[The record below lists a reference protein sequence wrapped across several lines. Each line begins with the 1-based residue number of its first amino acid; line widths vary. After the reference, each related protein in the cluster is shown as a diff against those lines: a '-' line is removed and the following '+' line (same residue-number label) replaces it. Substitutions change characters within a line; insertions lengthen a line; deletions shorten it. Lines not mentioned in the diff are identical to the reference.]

1 MWRASNIHECPE
13 FVFQSPETSAPK
25 TQTASFCISF
35 AAFEWKFS
43 FLKIC
48 PWNCIIE
55 TSSISP
61 LKIHKCYFK
70 MFIHGIRITFNAWYT
85 IINEISWMNFI
96 TSYDLLDGL
105 GIPLKMKK
113 ERRKGKRVSPRQAV
127 GKKKRKKGAVS
138 EKSLGRPKKI
148 QPFDSPKN

>member
-1 MWRASNIHECPE
+1 
-13 FVFQSPETSAPK
+13 
-25 TQTASFCISF
+25 
-35 AAFEWKFS
+35 
-43 FLKIC
+43 
-48 PWNCIIE
+48 
-55 TSSISP
+55 
-61 LKIHKCYFK
+61 
-70 MFIHGIRITFNAWYT
+70 
-85 IINEISWMNFI
+85 MNFI